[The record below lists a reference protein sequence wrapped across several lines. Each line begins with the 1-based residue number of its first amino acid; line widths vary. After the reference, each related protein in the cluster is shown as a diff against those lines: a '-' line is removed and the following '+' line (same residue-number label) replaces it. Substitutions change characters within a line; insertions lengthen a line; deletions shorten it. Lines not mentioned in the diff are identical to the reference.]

1 MAYGDFKDLNRRRGA
16 DKVLHDKA
24 FTIAKNPKYDEYQ
37 WGLASMVYKSFS
49 GGTIKDEIISNKEL
63 AKELHKRFIRKFG
76 KRKVH
81 SSFIHNIWG
90 ADLADMQLII
100 KFNKEIRFSLC
111 VIDVFSKYAWDIL
124 LKDKKSITITNVF

>member
-1 MAYGDFKDLNRRRGA
+1 
-16 DKVLHDKA
+16 
-24 FTIAKNPKYDEYQ
+24 
-37 WGLASMVYKSFS
+37 MVYKSFS
-49 GGTIKDEIISNKEL
+49 DGTIKIEIISNKEL